1 MNHYTLHVPVDGKD
15 NVKRYP
21 RVGVMFENTNRETGE
36 VYFNIRLDFPVG
48 ATELLAF
55 PPKDEQPYLDPDLTL
70 ARLARRLHV
79 PIKQLSL
86 AINMVKGENV
96 SRYVNGFRIR
106 SACARFKARGYRD

>member
-1 MNHYTLHVPVDGKD
+1 MNHYTLHVPLDGKD

-55 PPKDEQPYLDPDLTL
+55 PPKDRDAQAAEEDPPD
-70 ARLARRLHV
+70 R
-79 PIKQLSL
+79 
-86 AINMVKGENV
+86 E
-96 SRYVNGFRIR
+96 
-106 SACARFKARGYRD
+106 KAA

>member
-21 RVGVMFENTNRETGE
+21 RVGVKHFSARLRPHALPRGKPRTRMQSNLILLNPKSAEMFENTNRETGE

-55 PPKDEQPYLDPDLTL
+55 PPKDRDAQAAEEE
-70 ARLARRLHV
+70 
-79 PIKQLSL
+79 SSG
-86 AINMVKGENV
+86 GE
-96 SRYVNGFRIR
+96 
-106 SACARFKARGYRD
+106 KAA

>member
-21 RVGVMFENTNRETGE
+21 RVGVMFQNLNRETGE

-55 PPKDEQPYLDPDLTL
+55 PPKDRDAQAAEEE
-70 ARLARRLHV
+70 
-79 PIKQLSL
+79 SSG
-86 AINMVKGENV
+86 GE
-96 SRYVNGFRIR
+96 
-106 SACARFKARGYRD
+106 KAA